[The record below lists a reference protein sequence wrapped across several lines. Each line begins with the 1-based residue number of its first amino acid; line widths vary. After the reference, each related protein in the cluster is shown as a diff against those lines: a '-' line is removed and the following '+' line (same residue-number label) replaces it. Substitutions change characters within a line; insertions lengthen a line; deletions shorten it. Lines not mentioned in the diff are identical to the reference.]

1 MKAYLLKTQ
10 AGLYPAD
17 PESQKWYD
25 KLKHGMAISVEV
37 HTVRNYRFLKKWFA
51 LLNVGF
57 DNWLPGEVNSKY
69 GIPAKNFERFRSDVI
84 ILCGFYDNV
93 VRLDGSVRIEPKSV
107 SFAKMTE
114 EQFADLYSKTIDV
127 MLKYVYDSKMTPEKL
142 DEIVNQY
149 LSFA

>member
-1 MKAYLLKTQ
+1 MKAYLLKTLT
-10 AGLYPAD
+10 GFVPFD

-25 KLKHGMAISVEV
+25 KINHGVAISVET
-37 HTVRNYRFLKKWFA
+37 HTVRNYRFLRKWFA

-57 DNWLPGEVNSKY
+57 DNWTPGKLNSKY
-69 GIPAKNFERFRSDVI
+69 GIPEKNFERFRADVI

-114 EQFADLYSKTIDV
+114 EIFSDLYSKTIDV
-127 MLKYVYDSKMTPEKL
+127 MLKYVYNKDMDAEKL
-142 DEIVNQY
+142 NQIVDQY

>member
-1 MKAYLLKTQ
+1 MKAYLLKTIS
-10 AGLYPAD
+10 GLVPFN
-17 PESQKWYD
+17 PETEKWYNR
-25 KLKHGMAISVEV
+25 LNIGVAISVEA
-37 HTVRNYRFLKKWFA
+37 HTIRNYRFLKKWFA

-69 GIPAKNFERFRSDVI
+69 GVPAKNFERFRADVI

-114 EQFADLYSKTIDV
+114 ERFADLYSKTIDV
-127 MLKYVYDSKMTPEKL
+127 MLKYVYDSEMTPEKL
-142 DEIVNQY
+142 DKIVNQY

>member
-1 MKAYLLKTQ
+1 MKTHLVKTLSGLLSF
-10 AGLYPAD
+10 D
-17 PESQKWYD
+17 PDTEAWYKKI
-25 KLKHGMAISVEV
+25 KLGGVVQGDFK
-37 HTVRNYRFLKKWFA
+37 TVRNPKFLRKWFA

-69 GIPAKNFERFRSDVI
+69 GVPAKNFERFRADVI

-114 EQFADLYSKTIDV
+114 ESFEDLYSKTIDV
-127 MLKYVYDSKMTPEKL
+127 MLKYVYDKEMTPEKL
-142 DEIVNQY
+142 NKIVDQY